1 MAAFGKRE
9 EGGIR
14 SSLGEL
20 QRDQKARWVRS
31 ARVMRSRLCGR
42 APVRDQSVIGK
53 IKETLV
59 NGAKRH
65 MYIFAAS
72 DSERERERE
81 KARENKREGGRDF
94 EGVTRQEAI
103 FGAFD

>member
-1 MAAFGKRE
+1 
-9 EGGIR
+9 
-14 SSLGEL
+14 
-20 QRDQKARWVRS
+20 
-31 ARVMRSRLCGR
+31 MRSRLCGR

-53 IKETLV
+53 IKETMA

-81 KARENKREGGRDF
+81 RAKERENKREGGRDF